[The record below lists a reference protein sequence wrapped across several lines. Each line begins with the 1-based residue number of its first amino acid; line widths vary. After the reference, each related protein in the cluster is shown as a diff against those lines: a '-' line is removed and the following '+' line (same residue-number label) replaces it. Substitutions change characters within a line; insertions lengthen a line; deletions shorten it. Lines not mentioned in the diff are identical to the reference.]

1 MCLLAEAESSCS
13 RLHGCLCS
21 SAPVLSPIL
30 PPQGWYRRPS
40 THSGHSPFQGA
51 KWAPILTQ
59 ILPKLLFS
67 FQRSAKSHAR
77 LHRCSLGEDDSLSSG
92 GLSSSCV
99 ALRLSAG
106 GFPRGPW
113 LQLHPQQ
120 HSGCCAADRTAQI
133 QRRDINSNMCYSRH
147 VSGLWSEWM
156 IGCPLQA
163 SVNTPPTHVCSARRC
178 EHRGKTW
185 EIKDLKKKMAVKWFK
200 SWLVGDLTEQRH

>member
-1 MCLLAEAESSCS
+1 MCLPAEAESSCS

-21 SAPVLSPIL
+21 SAPAPSPIL
-30 PPQGWYRRPS
+30 PPRGWYQRPS
-40 THSGHSPFQGA
+40 IHSGHSPFQGA

-67 FQRSAKSHAR
+67 FPRSAERQAS

-106 GFPRGPW
+106 GFPAGHGCSYTLDNTAAVV
-113 LQLHPQQ
+113 LQTAPLR
-120 HSGCCAADRTAQI
+120 SKDGTSTAICATADMFAVFE
-133 QRRDINSNMCYSRH
+133 
-147 VSGLWSEWM
+147 VSGWS
-156 IGCPLQA
+156 GVLSKRLLTPRRRTFVQRGGA
-163 SVNTPPTHVCSARRC
+163 NTEVKPERS
-178 EHRGKTW
+178 K
-185 EIKDLKKKMAVKWFK
+185 IKKKTAVKWFK